1 MNTNIWD
8 TNKEDID
15 PKEYCIECEQDTRLG
30 HYNNCPTNPVQ
41 YDSNGIP
48 TESKKV

>member
-1 MNTNIWD
+1 MAANVNIWG

-15 PKEYCIECEQDTRLG
+15 PKEYCIECEHSMG
-30 HYNNCPTNPVQ
+30 SHYNNCPLNPMQ

-48 TESKKV
+48 TEKRL